1 MSYLDFSNSNF
12 SMLGKVSELRLRLV
26 NSPAPRPAMIFWRLE
41 AIMNQRTQKEML
53 EEALIE
59 QANVTPLFQGLRE
72 KAPNSFKELSQ
83 RRWEAISAEMKE
95 RFEESAREEEAKF
108 LESKVRLE
116 REMHALGDE
125 LKALRQTTVATGGY
139 HESETGFRGG

>member
-1 MSYLDFSNSNF
+1 
-12 SMLGKVSELRLRLV
+12 
-26 NSPAPRPAMIFWRLE
+26 
-41 AIMNQRTQKEML
+41 ML
-53 EEALIE
+53 EEALME
-59 QANVTPLFQGLRE
+59 QENVTPLFQGLRE

-116 REMHALGDE
+116 REMHGLGDE
-125 LKALRQTTVATGGY
+125 LKALRQTKDTGGY
-139 HESETGFRGG
+139 HESET